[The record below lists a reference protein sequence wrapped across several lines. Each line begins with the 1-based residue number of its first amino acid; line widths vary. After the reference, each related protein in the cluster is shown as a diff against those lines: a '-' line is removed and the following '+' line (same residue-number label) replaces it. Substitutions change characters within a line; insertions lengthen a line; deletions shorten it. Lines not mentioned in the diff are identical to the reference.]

1 MLFQYRWT
9 PPSEQA
15 LAIAVTR
22 KLKGATLVRVMKSIR
37 LSRDRLGSQAGIAT
51 AEYAVT
57 TVAACGFAGVL
68 YKVLSSNQVLDMLTQ
83 LIGKALSW
91 VFG

>member
-1 MLFQYRWT
+1 MVL
-9 PPSEQA
+9 
-15 LAIAVTR
+15 LAKFFR
-22 KLKGATLVRVMKSIR
+22 
-37 LSRDRLGSQAGIAT
+37 SRIDRLGSQAGLAT

-83 LIGKALSW
+83 LFTKALSW

>member
-1 MLFQYRWT
+1 M
-9 PPSEQA
+9 
-15 LAIAVTR
+15 V
-22 KLKGATLVRVMKSIR
+22 LVIKILR
-37 LSRDRLGSQAGIAT
+37 SRINHLGSQAGLAT

-83 LIGKALSW
+83 LISKALSW

>member
-1 MLFQYRWT
+1 LDR
-9 PPSEQA
+9 PPSSAGEHASPIQFVSHKEGEA
-15 LAIAVTR
+15 LV
-22 KLKGATLVRVMKSIR
+22 LVMKLMRSS
-37 LSRDRLGSQAGIAT
+37 LARLGSQAGLAT

-68 YKVLSSNQVLDMLTQ
+68 YKVLSSNQVLDMLTT
-83 LIGKALSW
+83 LFSRALSW

>member
-1 MLFQYRWT
+1 M
-9 PPSEQA
+9 P
-15 LAIAVTR
+15 
-22 KLKGATLVRVMKSIR
+22 ATKYLRS
-37 LSRDRLGSQAGIAT
+37 SRDRLGSQAGLAT

-83 LIGKALSW
+83 LFTRALSW